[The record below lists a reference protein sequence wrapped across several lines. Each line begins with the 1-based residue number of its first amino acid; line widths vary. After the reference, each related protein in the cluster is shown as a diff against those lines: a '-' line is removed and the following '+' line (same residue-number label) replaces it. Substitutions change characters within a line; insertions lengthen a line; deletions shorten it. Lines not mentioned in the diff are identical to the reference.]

1 MKKLKKISQRE
12 IRYILIFLLTG
23 IIVSILAEKFG
34 IVKSRVLYRLIS
46 HFLHA
51 ITR

>member
-1 MKKLKKISQRE
+1 MKKLKKFSQRE

-34 IVKSRVLYRLIS
+34 LIKSRYIYHLVNPILRSLIK
-46 HFLHA
+46 
-51 ITR
+51 